1 MKNVSSVAS
10 SSSFLLATILSA
22 CLAITAA
29 AQTSTGNI
37 RGTVTDAQGA
47 PVADAQVAARDVE
60 TNVQR
65 SATTS
70 AAGFYYLGGLRPA
83 RYELTVRRLGFQP
96 QTRTVQLQI
105 GQTLDIDF
113 QTGQTSVQLEVVE
126 TVATRV
132 ETRTSEVATNVSQE
146 QISCELSGEVVVLSL
161 RNGEYFGLNPVAA
174 SIWTLIQSP
183 RTVREVRDELL
194 EQFGGITPE
203 QCALEV
209 LTLLEEL
216 RRMELLEVVEQGC
229 PITP

>member
-1 MKNVSSVAS
+1 MRNVSSVAS
-10 SSSFLLATILSA
+10 SFSFTLATILSF
-22 CLAITAA
+22 CVAINPAA

-126 TVATRV
+126 TVARVWTTWATSSHFLIPPASRSIRPTTRN
-132 ETRTSEVATNVSQE
+132 T
-146 QISCELSGEVVVLSL
+146 G
-161 RNGEYFGLNPVAA
+161 
-174 SIWTLIQSP
+174 W
-183 RTVREVRDELL
+183 
-194 EQFGGITPE
+194 
-203 QCALEV
+203 
-209 LTLLEEL
+209 
-216 RRMELLEVVEQGC
+216 
-229 PITP
+229 